1 MIFEGKIDL
10 DVPVTKTWDFLID
23 INKFSSC
30 LPGLEEVKQID
41 DKTFDGVIVASV
53 GPISGKFTFRATI
66 VESKAPEQ
74 MVVKTEGMDSVTKSI
89 VNADMTVDL
98 HDAAENETIMDYR
111 ADIKIKGRLG
121 ILGDMVLRATA
132 TLILQEFTKRLRQGV
147 GATAKA

>member
-10 DVPVTKTWDFLID
+10 DVPVSKTWDFLID

-41 DKTFDGVIVASV
+41 DNTFDGVIVASV
-53 GPISGKFTFRATI
+53 GPISGKFSFRATI
-66 VESKAPEQ
+66 VESNPPEQ
-74 MVVKTEGMDSVTKSI
+74 MVVRTEGKDSVTKST

-98 HDAAENETIMDYR
+98 HEPGENQTLMDYR

-147 GATAKA
+147 GATVKA